1 VHATLYS
8 SRCTAC
14 NAIVV
19 VPENVGNGGVVSCIE
34 CGEHLR
40 VSGMAE
46 EDLPVNGEGDM
57 DVITEAET
65 VVEGD

>member
-1 VHATLYS
+1 
-8 SRCTAC
+8 
-14 NAIVV
+14 
-19 VPENVGNGGVVSCIE
+19 
-34 CGEHLR
+34 